1 MDEIPRP
8 PCSSRFFSHNVSS
21 CHLSISRQLDSFV
34 RDTERG
40 VFEPEFL
47 RGELVHN
54 GLIVESKD
62 DRRGV
67 PGLHQKN
74 HGPRANP
81 WLIVASSSALRRVD
95 RAVPLGNGMRIVHSL
110 NLCDDARW
118 YLAGPRVAPGRV
130 KCGSWRTCLFP
141 SHSQRRMVTEYTASG
156 VQ

>member
-1 MDEIPRP
+1 MFQQVLCAQWEQLP
-8 PCSSRFFSHNVSS
+8 S
-21 CHLSISRQLDSFV
+21 LISPGSWILFV

-40 VFEPEFL
+40 VLEPEFL

-62 DRRGV
+62 DRRDV

-95 RAVPLGNGMRIVHSL
+95 RAVPLGNGMRVVHSL

-118 YLAGPRVAPGRV
+118 
-130 KCGSWRTCLFP
+130 
-141 SHSQRRMVTEYTASG
+141 
-156 VQ
+156 